1 MKDGPICMIP
11 VHRFLIQ
18 YIERL
23 PTPST
28 VTVQMELLS
37 FSPCKI
43 SHIAKSASMIRYSR
57 EEFWNVSNH
66 LGSCN
71 RSEPTVHPC

>member
-1 MKDGPICMIP
+1 
-11 VHRFLIQ
+11 
-18 YIERL
+18 
-23 PTPST
+23 
-28 VTVQMELLS
+28 MELLN

-43 SHIAKSASMIRYSR
+43 SHIAKSASLIRYSR

-71 RSEPTVHPC
+71 RSEPTIHPSQLHADQHHRTVSTTFGCEPGPCRQAERPVDQ